1 MWVSRPTCTVSPQHP
16 CHVTTRFREHFAAHC
31 LYALLLSLA
40 TNTALAGQTPDT
52 RAVLKT
58 VFPEQIERDL
68 AVSAAPE
75 HLRAGATVYV
85 YGAKGFRTVQSG
97 TNGFTCLLN
106 RDAFFYG
113 RTAFKPTCWDAE
125 GATSYVPVML
135 RVAELLAV
143 GKSVE
148 EIRADVDAGFKD
160 GRFHRPRRT
169 GVAFML
175 AGDIELEPA
184 TGKLVKQAF
193 PGHYMIY
200 APGVS
205 SEDLGYSREA
215 ATANPSLPVI
225 FRSGA
230 GGAELGYL
238 IIVPQHQ

>member
-1 MWVSRPTCTVSPQHP
+1 MAGLADESGISGMPAHGLGQPADLHGVTSAPMSRDHTLSRAP
-16 CHVTTRFREHFAAHC
+16 CRP
-31 LYALLLSLA
+31 L
-40 TNTALAGQTPDT
+40 
-52 RAVLKT
+52 
-58 VFPEQIERDL
+58 
-68 AVSAAPE
+68 

-148 EIRADVDAGFKD
+148 EIRADVDAGFKA

>member
-1 MWVSRPTCTVSPQHP
+1 MTRRFPQGI
-16 CHVTTRFREHFAAHC
+16 AANGLC
-31 LYALLLSLA
+31 AVLLSLA
-40 TNTALAGQTPDT
+40 TNTALSGQTPDT

-58 VFPEQIERDL
+58 VFAEDVERDL

-75 HLRAGATVYV
+75 HLRANANVYV
-85 YGAKGFRTVQSG
+85 YGAKGFRQVQSG
-97 TNGFTCLLN
+97 TNGFTCLVN

-113 RTAFKPTCWDAE
+113 RAAFKPTCWDGE

-184 TGKLVKQAF
+184 TGKIVKRAF

-205 SEDLGYSREA
+205 SEDIGYSREA
-215 ATANPSLPVI
+215 ATANPSLPSI

-238 IIVPQHQ
+238 IIVPQH

>member
-1 MWVSRPTCTVSPQHP
+1 M
-16 CHVTTRFREHFAAHC
+16 TTRLRANIATQC
-31 LYALLLSLA
+31 LYAVLLILA
-40 TNTALAGQTPDT
+40 TNTTLAGQLPDP
-52 RAVLKT
+52 RAVLNT

-85 YGAKGFRTVQSG
+85 YGAKGFSKVQSG

-113 RTAFKPTCWDAE
+113 RAAFKPTCWDAE

-143 GKSVE
+143 GTSVD
-148 EIRADVDAGFKD
+148 EIRADVDAGFTD

-184 TGKLVKQAF
+184 TGKIIKQAF

-215 ATANPSLPVI
+215 AIAHPSLPVI
-225 FRSGA
+225 FRAGA
-230 GGAELGYL
+230 GGTELGYL

>member
-1 MWVSRPTCTVSPQHP
+1 MTK
-16 CHVTTRFREHFAAHC
+16 RFREHLATHR
-31 LYALLLSLA
+31 LVALLLSLA

-52 RAVLKT
+52 RAVLKK

-68 AVSAAPE
+68 ALSAAPE

-85 YGAKGFRTVQSG
+85 YGAKGFRKEQSG

-106 RDAFFYG
+106 RDAFFYA

-143 GKSVE
+143 DKSVE

-175 AGDIELEPA
+175 AGDIELDPA

-215 ATANPSLPVI
+215 AIANPSLPVI

>member
-1 MWVSRPTCTVSPQHP
+1 M
-16 CHVTTRFREHFAAHC
+16 TTRFREHLAAHC

-40 TNTALAGQTPDT
+40 TNSALAGQTPDT
-52 RAVLKT
+52 RAALKT

-85 YGAKGFRTVQSG
+85 YGVKGFRTVQSG

-175 AGDIELEPA
+175 AGDIELDPA

-225 FRSGA
+225 FRAGA

-238 IIVPQHQ
+238 IIVPQHE